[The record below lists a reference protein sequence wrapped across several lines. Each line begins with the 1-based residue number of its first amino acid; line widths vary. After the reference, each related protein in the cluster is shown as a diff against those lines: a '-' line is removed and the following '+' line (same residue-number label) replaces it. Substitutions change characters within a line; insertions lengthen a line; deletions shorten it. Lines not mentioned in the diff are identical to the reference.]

1 MIMIKCNQW
10 PKVFPHNGG
19 SNLLWVLVSYTYN
32 TKQNQNFS
40 QIIGCDISVTGHENK
55 LELSFSVYLSSASE
69 MAERGKEL
77 SDEKKRTIVTLS
89 DDGLSGRQIAKML
102 KINASTV
109 HKFLKRYGER
119 GYVENESRSGRP
131 TKYDGKLDRQ
141 LLRVVENN
149 RRKSLQKITNTFNEV
164 ASVTLSQRTVRRRLI
179 FYGYTRR
186 IVKKIIIPKANRSTR
201 TLSTSNLHNNVHTSW
216 NRVIFS
222 DETQDKESVRN
233 DPAKAAAT
241 SAEEENRGWMLYG
254 QIPKQDPEEEV
265 SVKDESLDLDVE
277 VKEELDSF

>member
-1 MIMIKCNQW
+1 
-10 PKVFPHNGG
+10 
-19 SNLLWVLVSYTYN
+19 
-32 TKQNQNFS
+32 
-40 QIIGCDISVTGHENK
+40 
-55 LELSFSVYLSSASE
+55 

-131 TKYDGKLDRQ
+131 TKYDDKLDRQ
-141 LLRVVENN
+141 LLRVVEKN
-149 RRKSLQKITNTFNEV
+149 RRKSLQMITNSFNEV

-201 TLSTSNLHNNVHTSW
+201 TLSTSNLHNNVHTFW

-222 DETQDKESVRN
+222 DETQVMGRN
-233 DPAKAAAT
+233 
-241 SAEEENRGWMLYG
+241 SNVYV
-254 QIPKQDPEEEV
+254 I
-265 SVKDESLDLDVE
+265 
-277 VKEELDSF
+277 